1 MPRRADEDD
10 LVVRERLEPHRSV
23 AGRGADDA
31 ELQAP
36 LRDKLDDHARV
47 VHLERDANSRVGAL
61 ELAEEPWHDDRGRAG
76 RRAHRERA
84 GEVSVAFRRH
94 LVEHLLLEREEP
106 LRAAVEARTRLG
118 RLDTPA
124 RPVEKLGAEPLLERA
139 HLERDGRL
147 RDAELL
153 RRL

>member
-1 MPRRADEDD
+1 MR
-10 LVVRERLEPHRSV
+10 
-23 AGRGADDA
+23 
-31 ELQAP
+31 
-36 LRDKLDDHARV
+36 
-47 VHLERDANSRVGAL
+47 AL
-61 ELAEEPWHDDRGRAG
+61 ELAEEPRHDDRGRAG

-118 RLDTPA
+118 RLDTTTRA
-124 RPVEKLGAEPLLERA
+124 VEKLGAEPLLERA

-153 RRL
+153 GRLRERAPLDDGAERGQLACIHKRML

>member
-1 MPRRADEDD
+1 M
-10 LVVRERLEPHRSV
+10 
-23 AGRGADDA
+23 
-31 ELQAP
+31 
-36 LRDKLDDHARV
+36 
-47 VHLERDANSRVGAL
+47 HLERDANGGVGAL
-61 ELAEEPWHDDRGRAG
+61 ELAEEPWHDHRGRPG

-94 LVEHLLLEREEP
+94 LVEHLLLQREEP
-106 LRAAVEARTRLG
+106 LGATVEARTGLG
-118 RLDTPA
+118 RLDTAA
-124 RPVEKLGAEPLLERA
+124 RPVEKLGAEPLLECA